1 MTDRATSDAPQLS
14 LRDRQRAA
22 IRDELRRAG
31 YQLFVERGFDA
42 VSVDDITE
50 AAGMSRRTFF
60 RHVASKEDL
69 LLGPARHGGAAIA
82 RLLEEQPPKER
93 PDRAL
98 MNAIVA
104 RASAFEGGEQDW
116 RAALLSAPELI
127 DKVTMVSAAD
137 REHIIKL
144 TAARMR
150 TDPDPAVDARPGL
163 LVQLAFAAGDFGFQ
177 QWIRHADV
185 GAKPLR
191 VWLEESLQSVLHR
204 RWSEGAQQ

>member
-1 MTDRATSDAPQLS
+1 MTEPAPIDARQLT
-14 LRDRQRAA
+14 LRDRQRIA
-22 IRDELRRAG
+22 IRAELRRAG
-31 YQLFVERGFDA
+31 YRLFADRGFDA

-69 LLGPARHGGAAIA
+69 LLGPIRHGGAAIA
-82 RLLEEQPPKER
+82 RLLEEQPPKAR

-98 MNAIVA
+98 MDAIVA
-104 RASAFEGGEQDW
+104 RASAFEDGEEDW
-116 RAALLSAPELI
+116 RAAMLSAPGLL

-150 TDPDPAVDARPGL
+150 TDPDPAVDTRPGL
-163 LVQLAFAAGDFGFQ
+163 LVQLAFAAGDYGFQ
-177 QWIRHADV
+177 QWIRQADA
-185 GAKPLR
+185 GAKPLKAW
-191 VWLEESLQSVLHR
+191 VEESLQSILHR
-204 RWSEGAQQ
+204 RWSAGAQ